1 MNKTKLFQIITLPLV
16 FILAACSSLSI
27 PKTGSASA
35 ASSQAGRS
43 QTQGQFNLANQPVE
57 NKLAIGILKMEGTP
71 QAITTQQATTMLPL
85 WQAVK
90 SLSAS
95 NTTSSTEM
103 QALYKQIEAVMT
115 PDQVKTI
122 QNLNMTQAQI
132 QALFQ
137 QYGIQFSLGGS
148 NLTAAQRATR
158 VAQFQ
163 QNGGGNGGG
172 GVSGAGGFGGGNGNG
187 SASGTGGGTASAQ
200 RTPRPGG
207 TGGQGGMNVLL
218 SGQVV
223 KVLQQRAGVSGS

>member
-1 MNKTKLFQIITLPLV
+1 MSKTKLFALIALPIML
-16 FILAACSSLSI
+16 ILAACSGT
-27 PKTGSASA
+27 PVPNTGST
-35 ASSQAGRS
+35 SSQNS
-43 QTQGQFNLANQPVE
+43 QAQRQFNLANQPVE
-57 NKLAIGILKMEGTP
+57 NKLAIGILEMEGTP
-71 QAITTQQATTMLPL
+71 QAITTQQASNMLPL

-90 SLSAS
+90 SLSTS

-115 PDQVKTI
+115 PDQVKTV
-122 QNLNMTQAQI
+122 QNLNMSQAQI

-137 QYGIQFSLGGS
+137 KYGIQFNQGGS

-172 GVSGAGGFGGGNGNG
+172 IPGAGGGGFGGG
-187 SASGTGGGTASAQ
+187 TGGAGSGTASAQ
-200 RTPRPGG
+200 RTPSPNGSR
-207 TGGQGGMNVLL
+207 GQGGMNVLL
-218 SGQVV
+218 ASPVI

>member
-1 MNKTKLFQIITLPLV
+1 MNKTKLFALIALPIMLV
-16 FILAACSSLSI
+16 LAACSGTVA
-27 PKTGSASA
+27 PKTGST
-35 ASSQAGRS
+35 SSQAS
-43 QTQGQFNLANQPVE
+43 QAQRQFNLANQPVE

-71 QAITTQQATTMLPL
+71 QAITAQQASSMLPL

-95 NTTSSTEM
+95 NTTSAAEM

-115 PDQVKTI
+115 PDQVKAV

-137 QYGIQFSLGGS
+137 QYGIQFNQGGS
-148 NLTAAQRATR
+148 GLTAAQRATR

-163 QNGGGNGGG
+163 QNGGGNSGGS
-172 GVSGAGGFGGGNGNG
+172 VSGAGGGFGGGAGG
-187 SASGTGGGTASAQ
+187 IGGAGGTGGTGGTTASAQ

-218 SGQVV
+218 SGPVI
-223 KVLQQRAGVSGS
+223 KVLQQRAGVTGS